1 MAGPHVRIRPI
12 VPEDEPALRAL
23 FDRLSPETVR
33 QRFFRYWRR
42 LPDDWFH
49 HFAHVDY
56 VQRLALVA
64 EIDAPEGPRVVGV
77 ARYEPGEQ
85 EGRAEVAL
93 VVEDAWQGRGIG
105 ERLLRALLEAAQA
118 RGIRR
123 FHADVLAD
131 NRRMLSL
138 IRRVGEVESIR
149 TELGVA
155 EVDFVPRAPAVG
167 VAGTATGGA

>member
-1 MAGPHVRIRPI
+1 MAEPRVRIRPI
-12 VPEDEPALRAL
+12 APDDEPALRAL

-49 HFAHVDY
+49 HFTHVDY
-56 VQRLALVA
+56 VQRLALVG
-64 EIDAPEGPRVVGV
+64 EVDAPDGPRVVGV
-77 ARYEPGEQ
+77 ARYEPGEE
-85 EGRAEVAL
+85 EGRAEVAI

-105 ERLLRALLEAAQA
+105 RRLLAELLAEAQA

-131 NRRMLSL
+131 NQRRLTL
-138 IRRVGEVESIR
+138 IRRVGEVESVR
-149 TELGVA
+149 VEFGVA
-155 EVDFVPRAPAVG
+155 EVDFVPREPAG
-167 VAGTATGGA
+167 SSGAGR

>member
-1 MAGPHVRIRPI
+1 MAEPRVRIRPI
-12 VPEDEPALRAL
+12 VPGDEPALRAL

-49 HFAHVDY
+49 HFANVDY
-56 VQRLALVA
+56 VGRLALVA
-64 EIDAPEGPRVVGV
+64 EVDGPEGPRVVGV

-85 EGRAEVAL
+85 EGRAEVAV

-105 ERLLRALLEAAQA
+105 RRLLTELLAEAQA

-131 NRRMLSL
+131 NQRMLAL
-138 IRRVGEVESIR
+138 IRQVGEVESVR
-149 TELGVA
+149 VEFGVA
-155 EVDFVPRAPAVG
+155 EIDFRPRPAAPAG
-167 VAGTATGGA
+167 RP

>member
-1 MAGPHVRIRPI
+1 MAEPRVRIRPI
-12 VPEDEPALRAL
+12 VPGDEPALRAL

-49 HFAHVDY
+49 HFANVDY
-56 VQRLALVA
+56 VGRLALVA
-64 EIDAPEGPRVVGV
+64 EVDRPEGPRVVGV

-85 EGRAEVAL
+85 EGRAEVAV

-105 ERLLRALLEAAQA
+105 RRLLAELLAEAQA

-131 NRRMLSL
+131 NQRMLAL
-138 IRRVGEVESIR
+138 IRQVGEVESVR
-149 TELGVA
+149 VEFGVA
-155 EVDFVPRAPAVG
+155 EIDFRPREAAPAG
-167 VAGTATGGA
+167 RE

>member
-1 MAGPHVRIRPI
+1 MAEPRVRIRPI
-12 VPEDEPALRAL
+12 VPGDEPALRAL

-49 HFAHVDY
+49 HFANVDY
-56 VQRLALVA
+56 VERLALVA
-64 EIDAPEGPRVVGV
+64 EVDGPEGPRVVGV

-85 EGRAEVAL
+85 EGRAEVAV

-105 ERLLRALLEAAQA
+105 RRLLTELLAEAQA

-131 NRRMLSL
+131 NQRMLAL
-138 IRRVGEVESIR
+138 IRQVGEVESVR
-149 TELGVA
+149 VEFGVA
-155 EVDFVPRAPAVG
+155 EIDFRPREAAPAG
-167 VAGTATGGA
+167 RE

>member
-1 MAGPHVRIRPI
+1 MAEPRVRIRPI
-12 VPEDEPALRAL
+12 VPGDEPALRAL

-49 HFAHVDY
+49 HFANVDY
-56 VQRLALVA
+56 VGRLALVA
-64 EIDAPEGPRVVGV
+64 EVDRPEGPRVVGV

-85 EGRAEVAL
+85 EGRAEVAV

-105 ERLLRALLEAAQA
+105 RRLLTELLAEAQA

-131 NRRMLSL
+131 NQRMLAL
-138 IRRVGEVESIR
+138 IRQVGEVESVR
-149 TELGVA
+149 VEFGVA
-155 EVDFVPRAPAVG
+155 EIDFRPREAAPAG
-167 VAGTATGGA
+167 RE

>member
-1 MAGPHVRIRPI
+1 MAEPRVRIRPI
-12 VPEDEPALRAL
+12 VPADESALRAL

-49 HFAHVDY
+49 HFANVDY
-56 VQRLALVA
+56 VGRLALVA
-64 EIDAPEGPRVVGV
+64 EVDRPEGPRVVGV

-85 EGRAEVAL
+85 EGRAEVAV

-105 ERLLRALLEAAQA
+105 RRLLTELLAEAQA

-131 NRRMLSL
+131 NQRMLAL
-138 IRRVGEVESIR
+138 IRQVGEVESVR
-149 TELGVA
+149 VEFGVA
-155 EVDFVPRAPAVG
+155 EIDFRPREAAPAG
-167 VAGTATGGA
+167 RE